1 MAPVPRRRDPER
13 FEERR
18 SAILDAAAAEFAA
31 SGYAA
36 ATTAS
41 IHRRAGV
48 SSGTLF
54 HYFPTKLDLLVGVLE
69 LGRAETARALGE
81 ITGRAAGTDAVLAYA
96 AHVETEL
103 ADELYPGLVRA
114 IGDVERLEPV
124 REALAAETA
133 AIDDF
138 LAQHLA
144 QALDADPARCTG
156 QARAIRWVLDGAA
169 ADAVAAPVPA
179 GSLVDAVRALLRGM
193 GVPLPRF

>member
-18 SAILDAAAAEFAA
+18 AVILDAAAAEFAA

-41 IHRRAGV
+41 IYRRAGV

-54 HYFPTKLDLLVGVLE
+54 HYFPTKLDLLLGVLE
-69 LGRAETARALGE
+69 SGHAETARALAE
-81 ITGRAAGTDAVLAYA
+81 IAEGAAGTDAVLAYA
-96 AHVETEL
+96 AHVEAEL

-124 REALAAETA
+124 RAALAVETA

-138 LAQHLA
+138 LARNLVR
-144 QALDADPARCTG
+144 ALDADPSTCTG
-156 QARAIRWVLDGAA
+156 QARAIRWLLDGAA
-169 ADAVAAPVPA
+169 ADALAAPVPP
-179 GSLVDAVRALLRGM
+179 GSLVDAARALLDGM
-193 GVPLPRF
+193 GVARPRS

>member
-1 MAPVPRRRDPER
+1 MPRRRDPER

-18 SAILDAAAAEFAA
+18 AVILDAAAAEFAA

-41 IHRRAGV
+41 IYRRAGV

-54 HYFPTKLDLLVGVLE
+54 HYFPTKLDLLLGVLE
-69 LGRAETARALGE
+69 LGRAETARALAE
-81 ITGRAAGTDAVLAYA
+81 IAEGSAGTAAVLAYA
-96 AHVETEL
+96 AHLEAEL

-114 IGDVERLEPV
+114 IGDVERLEPI
-124 REALAAETA
+124 RAALAAETA

-144 QALDADPARCTG
+144 QALDADPAMCAG
-156 QARAIRWVLDGAA
+156 QARAIRWLFDGAA
-169 ADAVAAPVPA
+169 TDAAAAPVPA
-179 GSLVDAVRALLRGM
+179 GSLVDAVYVLLRGM

>member
-69 LGRAETARALGE
+69 AGRSETERALAE
-81 ITGRAAGTDAVLAYA
+81 ITERAAGAVLAYA

-138 LAQHLA
+138 LTQHLA

-193 GVPLPRF
+193 GVPPPRF

>member
-1 MAPVPRRRDPER
+1 MPRRRDPER

-18 SAILDAAAAEFAA
+18 AVILDAAAAEFAA

-69 LGRAETARALGE
+69 AGRSETERALAE
-81 ITGRAAGTDAVLAYA
+81 ITERAAGMDAVLAYA
-96 AHVETEL
+96 AHLEAEL

-124 REALAAETA
+124 RESLAAETA

-138 LAQHLA
+138 LTQYLA

-156 QARAIRWVLDGAA
+156 QARAIRWLFDGAA
-169 ADAVAAPVPA
+169 ADALAAPVPT
-179 GSLVDAVRALLRGM
+179 GLLVDAVRALLRGM

>member
-1 MAPVPRRRDPER
+1 MPRRRDPER

-18 SAILDAAAAEFAA
+18 AVILDAAAAEFAA

-69 LGRAETARALGE
+69 LGRAETARALAE
-81 ITGRAAGTDAVLAYA
+81 IASGTTGTDAVLAYA
-96 AHVETEL
+96 AHVEAEL

-114 IGDVERLEPV
+114 IGDVERLAPV
-124 REALAAETA
+124 RAALAAETA
-133 AIDDF
+133 AIDEF
-138 LAQHLA
+138 LVRHLA
-144 QALDADPARCTG
+144 LALDADAAMCAG
-156 QARAIRWVLDGAA
+156 QARAIRWLLDGAA
-169 ADAVAAPVPA
+169 ADALAAPVPP
-179 GSLVDAVRALLRGM
+179 GSLVDAVHALLHGM
-193 GVPLPRF
+193 GVPPPL

>member
-18 SAILDAAAAEFAA
+18 GVILDAAAAQFAA

-41 IHRRAGV
+41 IYRRAGV

-69 LGRAETARALGE
+69 LGRAETARALAE
-81 ITGRAAGTDAVLAYA
+81 ITGRAAGADAVLAYA
-96 AHVETEL
+96 AQVEGEL

-124 REALAAETA
+124 RDALAAETA

-138 LAQHLA
+138 LRRHLA
-144 QALDADPARCTG
+144 LAFDADPARCAG
-156 QARAIRWVLDGAA
+156 QARAIRWLLDGAA
-169 ADAVAAPVPA
+169 ADALAAPVPA
-179 GSLVDAVRALLRGM
+179 GSLVDAVRVLLRGM
-193 GVPLPRF
+193 GVRPPKS